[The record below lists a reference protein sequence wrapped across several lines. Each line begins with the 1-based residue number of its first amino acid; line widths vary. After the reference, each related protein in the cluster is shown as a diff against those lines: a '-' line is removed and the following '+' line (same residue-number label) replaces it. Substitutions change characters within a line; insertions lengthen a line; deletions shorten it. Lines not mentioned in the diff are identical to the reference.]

1 MLTNIDT
8 IDHTENSFFFHE
20 LTKIRWFVTG
30 QLFAVSILVAGVTSV
45 IGLPFKEVPQLQRF
59 ANFVVLPLGLVAG
72 VGHSIWVNKRFK
84 VPLILND
91 DAGYDD
97 DNDDDV
103 NTI

>member
-1 MLTNIDT
+1 
-8 IDHTENSFFFHE
+8 
-20 LTKIRWFVTG
+20 
-30 QLFAVSILVAGVTSV
+30 
-45 IGLPFKEVPQLQRF
+45 
-59 ANFVVLPLGLVAG
+59 VLPLGLVAG